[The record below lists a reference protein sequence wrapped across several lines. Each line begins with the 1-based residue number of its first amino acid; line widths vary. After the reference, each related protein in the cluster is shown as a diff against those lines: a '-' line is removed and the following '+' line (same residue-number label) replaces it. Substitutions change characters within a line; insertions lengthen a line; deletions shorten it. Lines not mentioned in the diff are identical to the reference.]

1 MVLVW
6 IINQT
11 FFRIYENLTTVILCL
26 QKPSENPPWW
36 SGIRNVLLS
45 NRQTESRRKWKQGLI
60 VGDVPSILERGC
72 KYNQADSAVLCL
84 GFLLEISLFAY
95 TVWCFSSHISAT
107 AWVLGKTTATEYIL
121 GTEKDKVFPIVF
133 SAFYLPLA
141 LSTVKNTQTHLAKP
155 DKLPLTSKMKLFVSF
170 CYVASSSNGEL
181 EAFFL
186 WIVGSDTTFHL
197 PWAVAASCTDF
208 WAPAAR

>member
-1 MVLVW
+1 MRIWPQWFCACRSRLKTRPDGQVSEMYFF
-6 IINQT
+6 QT
-11 FFRIYENLTTVILCL
+11 GKQKAEEN
-26 QKPSENPPWW
+26 
-36 SGIRNVLLS
+36 
-45 NRQTESRRKWKQGLI
+45 ESKQGLI